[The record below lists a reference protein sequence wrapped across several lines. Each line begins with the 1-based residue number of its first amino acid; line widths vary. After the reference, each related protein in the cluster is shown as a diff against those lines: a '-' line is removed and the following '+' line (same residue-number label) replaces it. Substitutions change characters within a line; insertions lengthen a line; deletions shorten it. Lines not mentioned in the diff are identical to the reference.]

1 MEEVI
6 KAINENHLVKRGET
20 IGVAVSGGIDSMSLL
35 HFMNEQKEK
44 LDIDVVAITV
54 DHCLRE
60 NSFGDSIFVQD
71 WCKKHGIYCH
81 RFSVDANKIANEK
94 NIGIEQAAREARY
107 GVFDALLKKGIV
119 DKIALAHHVSDQA
132 ETILLHILRG
142 AGLTGASGMEYIRK
156 GVYIRPFLNVQKDD
170 IVKYALINDIDNIED
185 ETNGDSSFNRNF
197 IRNEI
202 IPMFKKRWPTV
213 EQNLVNFG
221 KACKEDDEYIINQAS
236 FNALI
241 VENNLVKIP
250 YVYFLYKASLTNRII
265 IKALESIEA
274 QYNIERVHINM
285 IKDLAKGENGRKI
298 SLPNGVVGIKEYEYI
313 TLIKKEKRII
323 ADEIPFAIGK
333 TNFAN
338 IQEITVRRTKDF
350 TITPGKLLM
359 DAAKLPKDAVW
370 RVMKK
375 GDTFTK
381 FGGGT
386 KSLRNYLIDKKI
398 ASRVRQEL
406 PVLAKGSEVYCIL
419 GVEISDSVKIDDN
432 TKMAYIVSQKEINL

>member
-1 MEEVI
+1 MEEVL

-60 NSFGDSIFVQD
+60 NSFGDSVFVQD

-142 AGLTGASGMEYIRK
+142 AGLTGASGMEYIRN
-156 GVYIRPFLNVQKDD
+156 GVYIRPFLNIQKDD

-185 ETNGDSSFNRNF
+185 ETNADSSFNRNF

-250 YVYFLYKASLTNRII
+250 YVYFLYKSSLTNRII

-285 IKDLAKGENGRKI
+285 IKDLAKGENGRKV

-350 TITPGKLLM
+350 TITPGKLLI

>member
-1 MEEVI
+1 MEEVLN
-6 KAINENHLVKRGET
+6 AINENHLVKRGET

-142 AGLTGASGMEYIRK
+142 AGLTGASGMEYIRN

-185 ETNGDSSFNRNF
+185 ETNADSSFNRNF

-250 YVYFLYKASLTNRII
+250 YVYFLYKSSLTNRII

-285 IKDLAKGENGRKI
+285 IKDLAKGENGRKV

-350 TITPGKLLM
+350 TITPGKLLI

>member
-1 MEEVI
+1 MEEVLN
-6 KAINENHLVKRGET
+6 AINENHLVKRGET

-60 NSFGDSIFVQD
+60 NSFGDSVFVQD

-142 AGLTGASGMEYIRK
+142 AGLTGASGMEYIRN

-185 ETNGDSSFNRNF
+185 ETNADSSFNRNF

-250 YVYFLYKASLTNRII
+250 YVYFLYKSSLTNRII

-285 IKDLAKGENGRKI
+285 IKDLAKGENGRKV

-350 TITPGKLLM
+350 TITPGKLLI
-359 DAAKLPKDAVW
+359 DAAKLPKGAVW